1 MKTEA
6 GHTQPDQVG
15 KKMTKSESY
24 AASLVAL
31 ARSEADLAL
40 VDVDREL
47 NLVLETLTGH
57 SELKKSLLEKDL
69 PAEKKQRVIEEV
81 FGSKVSKVT
90 LNFVQLLAGMDQI
103 DLLDNVSEDFTVR
116 FQAEENKVVAEV
128 TTAVALDDKFSD
140 RLAKRLSELTGRE
153 VILRPKVDAGIVGG
167 IIVRVDGQ
175 LLDASVKNQL
185 GRLREEMLIDM
196 RGR

>member
-6 GHTQPDQVG
+6 GHTQADQAG

-31 ARSEADLAL
+31 AKSEADLAL
-40 VDVDREL
+40 VDQDLAFVR
-47 NLVLETLTGH
+47 ETLAGH

-69 PAEKKQRVIEEV
+69 PTEKKQRVIEEV
-81 FGSKVSKVT
+81 FGAKVSMVT
-90 LNFVQLLAGMDQI
+90 LNFVQLLAGMSQI
-103 DLLDNVSEDFTVR
+103 DMLDDVSEDFARRLQV
-116 FQAEENKVVAEV
+116 EENKVIAEV
-128 TTAVALDDKFSD
+128 TTAVALGDKFSG

-153 VILRPKVDAGIVGG
+153 VILRQKVDADIVGG

-185 GRLREEMLIDM
+185 SRLREEMIIDM

>member
-6 GHTQPDQVG
+6 SHKQADQAG
-15 KKMTKSESY
+15 RKMTKSESY

-31 ARSEADLAL
+31 AKSEADLAL
-40 VDVDREL
+40 VDQEL
-47 NLVLETLTGH
+47 NFVIETLAGH

-69 PAEKKQRVIEEV
+69 PTEKKQRVIEEV

-90 LNFVQLLAGMDQI
+90 LNFVQLLAGVSQI
-103 DLLDNVSEDFTVR
+103 DKLEDVSKDFTR
-116 FQAEENKVVAEV
+116 RLQAEENKVLAEV
-128 TTAVALDDKFSD
+128 TTAVELDDKFSD

-175 LLDASVKNQL
+175 LLDASVRNQL
-185 GRLREEMLIDM
+185 SRLREEMIIDM